1 MDWGGGDALQPPFL
15 HPNLKGKF
23 GGAAWA
29 LLSLPVFSSV
39 TWKIMASVLPVMG
52 WGSNEVRK

>member
-1 MDWGGGDALQPPFL
+1 MLFSPLSDPLTL
-15 HPNLKGKF
+15 LNPNLKGKF